1 LESGRAVWQLTDA
14 MRLGSADVPWI
25 KRGKVVAAS
34 GADVKIEY
42 RR

>member
-1 LESGRAVWQLTDA
+1 

-34 GADVKIEY
+34 GAHVKIEY

>member
-1 LESGRAVWQLTDA
+1 LESGRAFWQLTDA

-34 GADVKIEY
+34 GAHVKIEY